1 MTPYESV
8 SWRKACEAVTFE
20 IDYYVVAV
28 QWQDDWPSPPKNR
41 PLTEKRLRC
50 TKQKTGKGPSN
61 SRGTSQGPR
70 RLSQEVH
77 SSSVTKWTYT
87 HLRMVAFPF
96 PRCTTWQVKY
106 PGASSKHCYLVG
118 SLDPWPSLE
127 STCWFFFQV
136 KLLTKR
142 PRRRNTFQ
150 TFVSVTSWYERN
162 GGLAAF

>member
-28 QWQDDWPSPPKNR
+28 QWQDDWPSLPKNR
-41 PLTEKRLRC
+41 PLAEKRLRW

-70 RLSQEVH
+70 RLSQKVH

-87 HLRMVAFPF
+87 HLRIVAFLF
-96 PRCTTWQVKY
+96 PRCTTWQVYGENKDCLWCLRWISGKKFKQRSTPWTKTVWRQTY
-106 PGASSKHCYLVG
+106 LISSSDFELP
-118 SLDPWPSLE
+118 LPSCPCKRLE
-127 STCWFFFQV
+127 LNV
-136 KLLTKR
+136 
-142 PRRRNTFQ
+142 P
-150 TFVSVTSWYERN
+150 
-162 GGLAAF
+162 